1 MGLAPRPP
9 SRPVPTRPQLPAAA
23 ARSLGAGLPFL
34 GLLVGLLAGA
44 PSAAAQPAGDAG
56 DSGDLA
62 SGPYDRLVI
71 RGAMVIPGHGGP
83 PTGPYDIV
91 VRGDSIAEMHAFD
104 ADDPPPAPERPDG
117 ERVIEASGDYVMPG
131 MIDLHHHLRQE
142 PLPLRYVYYLKLAH
156 GVTTAVP
163 SPDRGLQQ
171 AEREADRAREG
182 EILAP
187 EMYPI
192 WGWGDST
199 DYSRSELEDPSNAP
213 GVARAMAERGAHVVY
228 LNDLGWKPELFDAVA
243 DAVEATGGVT
253 GVHLPPST
261 TAMVD
266 AVDAARMGV
275 TMILHHYGY
284 AESALERSVQDFP
297 PGYQFSDELER
308 FRQAGEVWSEAPED
322 RLLGMVAD
330 SLAAYGV
337 AMLPTRV
344 VYEANRDILRARSL
358 PWHEKY
364 THRALIELYLP
375 SRTNHGAYFYDWTS
389 EDEQAWYEAFDLWGD
404 LIYEFNERGGRVAYG
419 TDDAYIWA
427 TPGFSTVR
435 ELQLVREAG
444 LHPLEVLKSATRA
457 SAEVLRRPD
466 LGLVRPGYEADLV
479 LVDGNPARNLRFL
492 YSFGALTTDDS
503 GKTHRTGGIVHTIS
517 DGVVVNNDRLM
528 EEVARMVRESKQG
541 APPTV
546 VDSPFVVRP

>member
-1 MGLAPRPP
+1 MGPAPRSRRPSPRAPLFSTTIPAAVAVALLVAGLAGG
-9 SRPVPTRPQLPAAA
+9 PVPAVAQQ
-23 ARSLGAGLPFL
+23 AGGGPF
-34 GLLVGLLAGA
+34 
-44 PSAAAQPAGDAG
+44 
-56 DSGDLA
+56 GDLA
-62 SGPYDRLVI
+62 AGPYDRLVI

-91 VRGDSIAEMHAFD
+91 IQGDSIAEMHAFD
-104 ADDPPPAPERPDG
+104 ADAPPPVSERPSG
-117 ERVIEASGDYVMPG
+117 ERVIEADGDYVMPG
-131 MIDLHHHLRQE
+131 MIDLHHHIRQE
-142 PLPLRYVYYLKLAH
+142 PLPLEYIYYLKLAH

-163 SPDRGLQQ
+163 SPDRGLHRAARE
-171 AEREADRAREG
+171 AERAAAG

-199 DYSRSELEDPSNAP
+199 DFSRSELEDPGNAP
-213 GVARAMAERGAHVVY
+213 EVARAMAESGMHVVY
-228 LNDLGWKPELFDAVA
+228 LNDLGWKPELFGAVA
-243 DAVEATGGVT
+243 EAVEETGGVT

-261 TAMVD
+261 TAMVN
-266 AVDAARMGV
+266 AVEAARMGV

-284 AESALERSVQDFP
+284 AESALTRGVQDFP
-297 PGYQFSDELER
+297 ADYQFSDELER
-308 FRQAGEVWSEAPED
+308 FRQAGEVWTEAPKD
-322 RLLGMVAD
+322 RLLDMVAD

-344 VYEANRDILRARSL
+344 VYEANRDLLRARSL

-375 SRTNHGAYFYDWTS
+375 SKTNHGAYFYDWTS
-389 EDEQAWYEAFDLWGD
+389 EDEQTWYRAFDLWGD
-404 LIYEFNERGGRVAYG
+404 LIYEFNERGGTVAYG

-435 ELQLVREAG
+435 ELQLVRESG
-444 LHPLEVLKSATRA
+444 LHNLEVLKSATYG
-457 SAEVLRRPD
+457 SARVLRRPD

-479 LVDGNPARNLRFL
+479 LVDGNPAYNLRFL
-492 YSFGALTTDDS
+492 YSFGALTTDS
-503 GKTHRTGGIVHTIS
+503 VGEMYRTEGIVHTIT

-528 EEVARMVRESKQG
+528 EEVARMVRESKRG
-541 APPTV
+541 AAPTV

>member
-1 MGLAPRPP
+1 MGSCRRSRRSSPCVLRSSAPAVAAFLA
-9 SRPVPTRPQLPAAA
+9 V
-23 ARSLGAGLPFL
+23 
-34 GLLVGLLAGA
+34 GLLVLGPAIGPAPALAQQAGGA
-44 PSAAAQPAGDAG
+44 GQF
-56 DSGDLA
+56 GDLA
-62 SGPYDRLVI
+62 AGPYDRLVI

-91 VRGDSIAEMHAFD
+91 IEGDSIADMHAFD
-104 ADDPPPAPERPDG
+104 ADDPPPASERPSGD
-117 ERVIEASGDYVMPG
+117 RVIEADGDYVMPG
-131 MIDLHHHLRQE
+131 MIDLHHHIRQE
-142 PLPLRYVYYLKLAH
+142 PLPLEYVYYLKLAH
-156 GVTTAVP
+156 GVTTMVP
-163 SPDRGLQQ
+163 SPDRGLHR
-171 AEREADRAREG
+171 AMREADRAAAG

-187 EMYPI
+187 EMVPI

-199 DYSRSELEDPSNAP
+199 DFSRAELEDPANAP
-213 GVARAMAERGAHVVY
+213 EVARAMAENGMHVVY
-228 LNDLGWKPELFDAVA
+228 LNDLGWKPELFGAVA
-243 DAVEATGGVT
+243 DAVEETGGVT

-261 TAMVD
+261 TAMVN
-266 AVDAARMGV
+266 AVEAARMGV

-284 AESALERSVQDFP
+284 AESALERGVQDFP
-297 PGYQFSDELER
+297 ADYQFSDELER
-308 FRQAGEVWSEAPED
+308 FRQAGEVWAEAPKD
-322 RLLGMVAD
+322 RLLDMVAD
-330 SLAAYGV
+330 SLAAHDV

-404 LIYEFNERGGRVAYG
+404 LIYEFNERGGTVAYG

-435 ELQLVREAG
+435 ELQLVRESG
-444 LHPLEVLKSATRA
+444 LHNLEVLKSATYS

-479 LVDGNPARNLRFL
+479 LVDGNPAYNLRFL

-503 GKTHRTGGIVHTIS
+503 GEMYRTEGIVHTIT